1 MIQKNIGIINYGVGN
16 HSSVINTVKS
26 LGHLVTLSSK
36 INELDKCEILLLPGV
51 GSFSVAMNGLEK
63 FALIN
68 FIKNWA
74 KEKKPIIGICLG
86 MQVMATTGT
95 EGGICDG
102 LDILPG
108 EVNKISNNEAH
119 IGWNSLQISKNINFL
134 NDFNGK
140 DFYFNHSYKFKT
152 NLNLVSAIVKFG
164 EDIPAIIINDSV
176 IGLQFHPEKSQ
187 KNGSNLLIK
196 LINGFN

>member
-74 KEKKPIIGICLG
+74 KEKK
-86 MQVMATTGT
+86 
-95 EGGICDG
+95 
-102 LDILPG
+102 
-108 EVNKISNNEAH
+108 
-119 IGWNSLQISKNINFL
+119 
-134 NDFNGK
+134 
-140 DFYFNHSYKFKT
+140 T
-152 NLNLVSAIVKFG
+152 NYWYLSWDAGHGYNWYRRRYL
-164 EDIPAIIINDSV
+164 
-176 IGLQFHPEKSQ
+176 
-187 KNGSNLLIK
+187 
-196 LINGFN
+196 